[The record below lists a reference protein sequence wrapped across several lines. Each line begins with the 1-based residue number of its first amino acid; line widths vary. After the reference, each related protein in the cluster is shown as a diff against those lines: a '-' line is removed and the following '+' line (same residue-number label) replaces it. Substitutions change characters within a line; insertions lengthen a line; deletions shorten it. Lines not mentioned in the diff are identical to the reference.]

1 MLEQTYKTMN
11 EKLEPGLELIAGTL
25 EKMES
30 LRAAESSGIKANR
43 RPHRAKRAAAV
54 AAVCVLVM
62 ALSVTA
68 LAVALPSF
76 REMLFGKGS
85 PVAEN
90 LQPVSVTAE
99 ENGIQMEVL
108 GAMGD
113 QGNVVAYFTLQDL
126 TGQGRINP
134 ETTVAVRA
142 RLNGEYPEVE
152 NVVEGGMA
160 QRTQILDYDEETQ
173 TALCRL
179 GMTTGE
185 YRLPDSL
192 EMSDGPYNAENARVE
207 LSVVQLW
214 NSQYDLDF
222 EPVDLAALGISNDT
236 TPIARAY
243 NYTHVDEENSEFL
256 RVEEHL
262 TEIAE
267 MTGSNTLKYQYDES
281 GAPVVLT
288 PREPVAVNGVDYA
301 LITGVGFIDG
311 KLHVQMMETWPV
323 TDFSYGINLFCTD
336 KGTGGPEF
344 DEKSAYISGMIDS
357 AEELQYKR
365 LNTVYS
371 MFDIG
376 EDGCAQWLS
385 NADKRYEEYVFDIG
399 PDELDG
405 YDFYFSAARN
415 TKYRFNLR
423 VGFDLAESLPGGQK
437 SFGEVTCGDIH
448 IDQLTVNPIGVAI
461 SGTRGNLRG
470 LRDMELVSGDDVYSL
485 SSIGGQDVM
494 KDVYAENDAISIKL
508 AADAAPIPV
517 DEITAVRINSQE
529 IPLN

>member
-11 EKLEPGLELIAGTL
+11 EKLEPAPELIAGTL
-25 EKMES
+25 KKMKD
-30 LRAAESSGIKANR
+30 LRAAEAGGTRPNR
-43 RPHRAKRAAAV
+43 RPLRAKRMVTAAA
-54 AAVCVLVM
+54 ACVLVM

-68 LAVALPSF
+68 LAAALPGF

-85 PVAEN
+85 PVADS
-90 LQPVSVTAE
+90 LMPVVAE
-99 ENGIQMEVL
+99 GEQDGMRMEVL

-113 QGNVVAYFTLQDL
+113 ETNITAYFTLQDL
-126 TGQGRINP
+126 TGQGRVNA
-134 ETTVAVRA
+134 ETTVAARA

-160 QRTQILDYDEETQ
+160 RRAQILDYDEETQ

-179 GMTTGE
+179 DMTTGK
-185 YRLPDSL
+185 YRLPDSM
-192 EMSDGPYNAENARVE
+192 EMSDEPYNAENAKVE

-243 NYTHVDEENSEFL
+243 NLTQIAGEDPEFL
-256 RVEEHL
+256 TVEEHL

-267 MTGSNTLKYQYDES
+267 MTGSDTLKYQYNES

-311 KLHVQMMETWPV
+311 KLHVQMMETWPAK
-323 TDFSYGINLFCTD
+323 DFSKGINLFCTD
-336 KGTGGPEF
+336 KGAGAPEF
-344 DEKSAYISGMIDS
+344 DKKSGYISGMIDGS
-357 AEELQYKR
+357 EELQYKC
-365 LNTVYS
+365 LSIAYS

-385 NADKRYEEYVFDIG
+385 NAEKRYMEYVYDIG
-399 PDELDG
+399 PDELDD

-415 TKYRFNLR
+415 TAHRFNLR
-423 VGFDLAESLPGGQK
+423 AGFDLAESLPGGQK
-437 SFGEVTCGDIH
+437 DFGEVLCGDIR
-448 IDQLTVNPIGVAI
+448 IAELTVNPIGVSI
-461 SGTRGNLRG
+461 SGTRGSLRG
-470 LRDMELVSGDDVYSL
+470 LRDMELVSADAVYPL
-485 SSIGGQDVM
+485 SSIGGQGAM
-494 KDVYAENDAISIKL
+494 KDVYAEEDAVSIKL

-517 DEITAVRINSQE
+517 DKIIAVRINGQE
-529 IPLN
+529 IPLA